1 MKKSMVIMVV
11 IFLVAFTAS
20 LVLAAE
26 SKTGTIKSI
35 DVKSGTV
42 IFCEENWSKDV
53 TLKADKSVDLGG
65 VKAGEKARILIDR
78 NMLTHIMP
86 APAPK
91 ASVGC

>member
-1 MKKSMVIMVV
+1 MKKSMVIMAV

-26 SKTGTIKSI
+26 SKTGTIKSV
-35 DVKSGTV
+35 DAKSGSV
-42 IFCEENWSKDV
+42 VFCEEDGSKYV
-53 TLKADKSVDLGG
+53 TLKADKSVDLGA
-65 VKAGEKARILIDR
+65 VKAGEKVRILIDR
-78 NMLTHIMP
+78 NMLTHIML

>member
-1 MKKSMVIMVV
+1 MKKRMVIMAV

-26 SKTGTIKSI
+26 SKTGTIKSV
-35 DVKSGTV
+35 DAKDGSV
-42 IFCEENWSKDV
+42 IFCEEGGSKEIS
-53 TLKADKSVDLGG
+53 LKADKSVDLGTA
-65 VKAGEKARILIDR
+65 KAGGRVRILIDK
-78 NMLTHIMP
+78 NMLMHIMP